1 MSAQEARVTPLKA
14 ATQSVA
20 DARVGPIAGA
30 RVGRIVG
37 ISAEGLLQVELT
49 HPLRRCMARLALALD
64 ADRLQAAI
72 DSQQPA
78 VLVFENGDD
87 SQPIVIGLIEAT
99 ALATTD
105 IEATVQ
111 KSSESDPHIEAD
123 VDGRRVRLTAKDEI
137 VMECGQ
143 ASITLRRNGR
153 VVIRGTHVE
162 THSEGTNRI
171 KGGQV
176 RIN

>member
-1 MSAQEARVTPLKA
+1 MSAQEARVTPLKSA
-14 ATQSVA
+14 STQS
-20 DARVGPIAGA
+20 IAGA

-37 ISAEGLLQVELT
+37 VTPDGLLQVELAN
-49 HPLRRCMARLALALD
+49 PPRRCIARLALALEG
-64 ADRLQAAI
+64 DRIQAAI
-72 DSQQPA
+72 EAKQPA
-78 VLVFENGDD
+78 VLVFENGDET
-87 SQPIVIGLIEAT
+87 QPIVIGLIEPAAPSPELT
-99 ALATTD
+99 LTD
-105 IEATVQ
+105 PA
-111 KSSESDPHIEAD
+111 SEHAEPHIEAD